1 MPRFKGNGGKG
12 GFILV
17 VAQDETMLPAM
28 SQQPLALLGVA
39 EAFQQ
44 AGVAAYVNRQAGL
57 VLAGARKGGVAQ
69 GVVVGGCVALA
80 RTLAAGYLAIEKL
93 LLHCKTTEAGNRV
106 QRQIVF
112 CLVGSIH
119 PHIGVGGGVAQLHLA
134 FGAGGQ
140 FGNIQ

>member
-17 VAQDETMLPAM
+17 VAQDETMLPTM

-44 AGVAAYVNRQAGL
+44 AGAAYVNRQAGL

-69 GVVVGGCVALA
+69 GVVLGGCVALA
-80 RTLAAGYLAIEKL
+80 RTLAACYLAIEKL

-106 QRQIVF
+106 QR
-112 CLVGSIH
+112 
-119 PHIGVGGGVAQLHLA
+119 
-134 FGAGGQ
+134 
-140 FGNIQ
+140 

>member
-17 VAQDETMLPAM
+17 VAQDETMLPTM

-39 EAFQQ
+39 ETFQQ
-44 AGVAAYVNRQAGL
+44 TGVAAYVNRQAGL

-80 RTLAAGYLAIEKL
+80 RTLATCYLAIEKL
-93 LLHCKTTEAGNRV
+93 L
-106 QRQIVF
+106 VF
-112 CLVGSIH
+112 SGKLFS
-119 PHIGVGGGVAQLHLA
+119 AL
-134 FGAGGQ
+134 
-140 FGNIQ
+140 